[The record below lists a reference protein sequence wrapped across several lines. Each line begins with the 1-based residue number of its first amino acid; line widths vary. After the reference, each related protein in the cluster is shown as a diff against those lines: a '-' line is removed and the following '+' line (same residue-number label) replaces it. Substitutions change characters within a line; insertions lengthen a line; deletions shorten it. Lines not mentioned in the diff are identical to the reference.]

1 MASDNDINKCGF
13 DFSTL
18 PGLEINVFT
27 THTNSD
33 FVKGE
38 LEEIVHYESGSSHGW
53 SFKITKLWNL
63 HQYVSNMITYSIDLL
78 LWFFL

>member
-27 THTNSD
+27 RHTNSD

-38 LEEIVHYESGSSHGW
+38 LEEIVHYESGSSHG
-53 SFKITKLWNL
+53 
-63 HQYVSNMITYSIDLL
+63 
-78 LWFFL
+78 